1 MARVHRELQLLLAAT
16 VLLGTIGHT
25 QDSPNGQIPAGDL
38 VRAVIANELKP
49 QTNAT
54 RWMYQLEKEEAG
66 TVQTKEIIETK
77 DGSLDKVIA
86 VSGKSLTLQQQR
98 QEAERIVKL
107 ARDPEQRHKLEQA
120 RKKDE
125 EQCRN
130 FLQMIPDAFTFS
142 YAGQDGDLVK
152 VKFAPNPKF
161 QPPSREG
168 RVLHELE
175 GEMRLHRSQ
184 QRLANISGHL
194 VNEVK
199 FGGGLLGHLEKGGQ
213 FVVKR
218 DEVAPGDW
226 EMTAM
231 EIAMKG
237 KILLF
242 KNIAVRQRER
252 HSDFRQVPD
261 GLTLAD
267 AADLLTRH
275 TMLATYP
282 TGGDT
287 AEIKARAK

>member
-1 MARVHRELQLLLAAT
+1 MARVHREFQCLMAAA
-16 VLLGTIGHT
+16 VLLGTAGYA
-25 QDSPNGQIPAGDL
+25 QAPPNQIPAGDL

-49 QTNAT
+49 QANAT

-66 TVQTKEIIETK
+66 TVQTKEIVETK
-77 DGSLDKVIA
+77 DGSLEKLIA
-86 VSGKSLTLQQQR
+86 ASGRSLTPQQQR
-98 QEAERIVKL
+98 QEAERVVKL
-107 ARDPEQRHKLEQA
+107 ARDPEQQHKLQQA

-130 FLQMIPDAFTFS
+130 FMQMIPDAFTFS

-152 VKFAPNPKF
+152 VTFAPNPEF

-175 GEMRLHRSQ
+175 GEMWLHRSQ
-184 QRLANISGHL
+184 ERLVNISGHL

-218 DEVAPGDW
+218 DEVAAGDW

-231 EIAMKG
+231 EVDMRG

-242 KNIAVRQRER
+242 KNITVRQKER
-252 HSDFRQVPD
+252 HSNFRQVSD
-261 GLTLAD
+261 GLTLSE

-275 TMLATYP
+275 TLVAAYP

-287 AEIKARAK
+287 AENKSSR